1 MHVVRDGADVLVA
14 TSGGYAKR
22 TPADQ
27 YPVKGRGGMGVLT
40 AQIVAAR
47 GELVGALM
55 VDADD
60 EVFAITSS
68 GGVIRT
74 AAAEVKKSGRQTMGV
89 RLMNLAAGDSL
100 VAIARNAESAG
111 ADMNGDEVGDE
122 PAGES
127 PEGAGDLDGGE
138 PEATE

>member
-1 MHVVRDGADVLVA
+1 
-14 TSGGYAKR
+14 
-22 TPADQ
+22 
-27 YPVKGRGGMGVLT
+27 MGVLT

-55 VDADD
+55 VDPDD

-100 VAIARNAESAG
+100 VAIARNAESG
-111 ADMNGDEVGDE
+111 DADVNGDEAADE
-122 PAGES
+122 PAGEA
-127 PEGAGDLDGGE
+127 PEGPGDRDGGE
-138 PEATE
+138 PEATD